1 MFQCELIIWKCATQA
16 PKPLGT
22 WRFQQSK
29 ANDVSKAL
37 LIREHLC
44 EVAPT
49 LESLRKECV
58 SGSWHPCKVLRTR
71 EWSASS
77 GHHSPHRSGDSY
89 GERTWMVTQV
99 SEGCQTGT
107 SVTRSLVCSINSQ
120 PFGVLARLTTG
131 PTVLLLAFSLHKV
144 PLNENMKVAPT
155 FPPQA
160 SDVSPDIASTP
171 LY

>member
-1 MFQCELIIWKCATQA
+1 M
-16 PKPLGT
+16 
-22 WRFQQSK
+22 
-29 ANDVSKAL
+29 
-37 LIREHLC
+37 
-44 EVAPT
+44 
-49 LESLRKECV
+49 

-144 PLNENMKVAPT
+144 PLNENMKVALT

-171 LY
+171 CTNSSAPWRPKSHGPCITNKDVSWSSIISCIHKDAAKASCVSGLQMTSVP

>member
-1 MFQCELIIWKCATQA
+1 
-16 PKPLGT
+16 
-22 WRFQQSK
+22 
-29 ANDVSKAL
+29 
-37 LIREHLC
+37 
-44 EVAPT
+44 
-49 LESLRKECV
+49 
-58 SGSWHPCKVLRTR
+58 
-71 EWSASS
+71 
-77 GHHSPHRSGDSY
+77 
-89 GERTWMVTQV
+89 MVTQV
-99 SEGCQTGT
+99 SECCQTGT

-144 PLNENMKVAPT
+144 PLNENMKVALT